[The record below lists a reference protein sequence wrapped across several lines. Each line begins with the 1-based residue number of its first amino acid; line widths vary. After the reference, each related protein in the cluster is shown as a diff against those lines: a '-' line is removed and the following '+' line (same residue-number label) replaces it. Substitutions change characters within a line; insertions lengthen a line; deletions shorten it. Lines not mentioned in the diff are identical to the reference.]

1 MADSGQA
8 LGLIETRG
16 LVAAIDAADAMLKA
30 AKVELVSQE
39 RIDGG
44 LVTIVVRGDV
54 GSVTAATQA
63 GARAARALGE
73 LVSVHVIPRPF
84 PEVEALFPSATT
96 AAVKSGRGS
105 RASKNRR

>member
-1 MADSGQA
+1 MADGGQA

-39 RIDGG
+39 RVDGG
-44 LVTIVVRGDV
+44 LVTIIVRGDV
-54 GSVTAATQA
+54 GSVTSATDA

-84 PEVEALFPSATT
+84 PEVEALFPPPSTATT
-96 AAVKSGRGS
+96 KSGRGS
-105 RASKNRR
+105 RPPSKRR